1 MISHRLGVNS
11 GYGNEGEFIADPRQM
26 TSMAPIYDAANN
38 LSSICLTSAYDVAQF
53 VVRALDMP
61 TWPSEMSMCGERM
74 TVHALVE
81 TIRACRSKYSPSLP
95 EETVC

>member
-1 MISHRLGVNS
+1 
-11 GYGNEGEFIADPRQM
+11 M
-26 TSMAPIYDAANN
+26 TSMAPIYDANQN
-38 LSSICLTSAYDVAQF
+38 LSYICLTSAYDVAQF

-81 TIRACRSKYSPSLP
+81 AIRACRSKDHHRLSD
-95 EETVC
+95 E